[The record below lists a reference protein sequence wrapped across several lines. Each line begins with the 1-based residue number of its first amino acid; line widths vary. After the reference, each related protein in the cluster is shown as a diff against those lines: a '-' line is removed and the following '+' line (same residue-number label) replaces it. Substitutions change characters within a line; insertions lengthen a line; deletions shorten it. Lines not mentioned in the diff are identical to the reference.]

1 MTRVIC
7 LFISFLLLAAAST
20 IAAHS
25 PTDLNKDPEYIKL
38 YGQFQKLQIQLVE
51 AEKDLG
57 RIYKKYLENPPKDSN
72 LMKNPFYKKSWEK
85 RERIFIELSKVME
98 KMSEKAR
105 KASGSE
111 GDMPKAP
118 EIPNLA
124 PSPKP
129 YIHVNKAEVNL
140 TYPKTK
146 ALENRPKTE

>member
-1 MTRVIC
+1 MTAV
-7 LFISFLLLAAAST
+7 SAVAAQPPA
-20 IAAHS
+20 
-25 PTDLNKDPEYIKL
+25 DLNKDPEYLKL

-57 RIYKKYLENPPKDSN
+57 RIYGRLLENPPKDSN

-118 EIPNLA
+118 EIPNLT

-129 YIHVNKAEVNL
+129 YIHVNKAEINL